1 MNKNKLVKIIALSAI
16 FTSSVAVLAACRG
29 DGHSLSLIEEQAATC
44 TTDGHNAYYMCS
56 HCDSIFEDA
65 DAKTETTLE
74 AVKINKLGHD
84 MTKHEA
90 VEAECTKPGNV
101 EYYTCSREEGKYFN
115 AQQQEIS
122 KIETTKPHDFSG
134 EGTHAYVQPTVE
146 TEGSKAYWQC
156 NDCHNVYAD
165 SYGDTQTTVA
175 DMKIDRVKENLDGVL
190 TEDFYNPEHALV
202 IGSKTVKEGGIGFIV
217 NGKKETDGIYLHIVA
232 NYNTSADDQVG
243 DHGKIG
249 VLVNFRNEDYLNLPG
264 NLGTCLE
271 QTMYMELYLSGRVN
285 YHDANTVKY
294 FNTKTNTEE
303 GKAKYTTTWEL
314 FLSYEDLSKAN
325 GGKLAEAF
333 EVKEGKTVLKQSYAP
348 LMSFIG
354 NMTHSEADKFENP
367 AAEVVKNGDPKCDEM
382 DNNTWLIWYSHG
394 YGDWSS
400 EQKYMALGKDGF
412 FMTVPR
418 AVDTYTVNKNDC
430 ANATITVPETVDFDQ
445 AITGKVTVAE
455 GYVFSGIKANGKVV
469 VTKGQATSGNVYDYS
484 VTVSSLGLKWFE
496 TEIELEFVITKLDY
510 ENISFTLKGVA
521 GGKTTTI
528 AEDTTVVLENEFGD
542 RYETTVGKN
551 GVVMVQN
558 VLCQDYVV
566 KVTDYIDGKIDVIKG
581 GELGEATLAYQFA
594 IDVGNRSDLVDL
606 SEMNEANASIT
617 LGEQGVNGVNKETIA
632 VQIKLPDEMKNAP
645 AYVLYTTVNVNGEV
659 KAGTGAWLQ
668 RFAIRFAEGDANNT
682 YKNKFVV
689 WWDDLGQNSN
699 PSAIWAD
706 NGTTCGG
713 GGERQQTYD
722 WLASMVMDG
731 LQLKVVRNGG
741 YVAISAYNIDDEK
754 WYTLLEGTTSA
765 TAKNDIAFFVSGES
779 FTFSEIAF
787 EALEIFPLE
796 LPAGGKD
803 GIKGHLKATNGDIF
817 TLGGVLTSEE
827 ELAIPADS
835 IAYTEYDN
843 VEIGSDKITITGNG
857 VADRNSHSY
866 NHATY
871 ILPEAVRGQKQVS
884 LVFNVKDT
892 NQPAG
897 TDDWA
902 ARRFGVQIGA
912 GAYGFYFWTSD
923 KNSFDLNHF
932 VVGTLDMNTD
942 RDGQGI
948 AQPKWAGALIRSA
961 NGLDVQVVRLG
972 TKIVINFKDED
983 GKWVTVGEM
992 TCADVETEVKFV
1004 GGGDTWEVSAIAAG
1018 KLELKEKV
1026 DPAEGNN
1033 YTGNV
1038 AYYTDG
1044 THYYMEDGSVS
1055 SLAGVTIK
1063 QVDVTL
1069 SAAAK
1074 ELDGTTEATL
1084 TDGAVIE
1091 LKGKFQNYTYTV
1103 GGTNNPDKMLA
1114 GTYEAY
1120 LYGYAYAEVVV
1131 PDAGGAVE
1139 IVLVKTFAYTTV
1151 GTHGGQS
1158 GVEVDGT
1165 TVTIKGNGL
1174 ADDNKT
1180 WAGKAEIVL
1189 SDELQNR
1196 KNVVLTFTLK
1206 DTHSPQ
1212 GGWHWAARR
1221 FGVTM
1226 QGENGGFM
1234 CFTANEP
1241 EGAFFVMGTDP
1252 GKEDGRITFNQIGSL
1267 VRSQNGVNMRV
1278 ARVSDKVLVYV
1289 QIDEMWVKIGSFDCN
1304 SAGNT
1309 QIMLYGEGD
1318 TWQFSNIAVA
1328 EYTAT
1333 EATVKKGELPQGVT
1347 LELSAQTVAKDG
1359 KVTVTLTGGANY
1371 LVSVNGKEF
1380 SVGSNFEIA
1389 YNDYA
1394 LGLASPEIT
1403 VSVLK
1408 VTDLDAT
1415 SAGEVRITSGNINL
1429 DVASLNGKEIM
1440 SYARYSNDS
1449 VYVKNGLTGNS
1460 NLLGNGDSRY
1470 GGGFAGDDHP
1480 VNFTANGQTGDNCLY
1495 LNPGVYRT
1503 VTLHVKK
1510 GTTQLLIYTGAYNNG
1525 NKMTYRLSANGI
1537 TIGDASF
1544 QMTQTRAY
1552 VVTFNID
1559 TSAWTEESRDIDLYV
1574 GATTDCELAAIVALG
1589 NEFQKTYNV
1598 SVTANAK
1605 ATIALTDE
1613 MTTVNSNGTISGT
1626 VTPNNNCKAYYVMV
1640 AGKKVLLDSENKFS
1654 VSVESL
1660 DLATDAESVQISAV
1674 VSDTDFSVTDDNV
1687 ASGSTIDLSASDIIW
1702 WRRYGKDGHRQD
1714 KEGVEAFVDNGF
1726 ASQRGGDDSDC
1737 TFTSGGTAVL
1747 PKEFACTPHGLNG
1760 DGTTNYT
1767 VTLTVTKGVT
1777 QIVFY
1782 TGTWD
1787 DSNVVTFKFMES
1799 GGTEL
1804 ITSEV
1809 RKGSSVRH
1817 TLTLSVDTTSWEE
1830 NETRKFKVFIGGG
1843 VDAAILEA
1851 ITVHTVHGAL
1861 N

>member
-84 MTKHEA
+84 MTKHDA

-134 EGTHAYVQPTVE
+134 DGTHAYVQPTVE
-146 TEGSKAYWQC
+146 AEGSKAYWQC

-175 DMKIDRVKENLDGVL
+175 DMKIDRVKENLDGTL
-190 TEDFYNPEHALV
+190 TEGFYNTEHALV

-271 QTMYMELYLSGRVN
+271 QTMYMELYLSGRVA

-354 NMTHSEADKFENP
+354 NMTHSAADKFDNP
-367 AAEVVKNGDPKCDEM
+367 AAETVKNGDPKCDEM
-382 DNNTWLIWYSHG
+382 DGNTWLIWYSHG

-418 AVDTYTVNKNDC
+418 AVDTYTVKKLDC
-430 ANATITVPETVDFDQ
+430 ENATVTAPDTVDWDK
-445 AITGKVTVAE
+445 AISGSVTVKE
-455 GYVFSGIKANGKVV
+455 GYVLSGIRANGKVV
-469 VTKGQATSGNVYDYS
+469 VTKGQATSGNVYEYS

-528 AEDTTVVLENEFGD
+528 AENTTVVLENEFGD
-542 RYETTVGKN
+542 RYETTVGQN
-551 GVVMVQN
+551 GVVTVQN

-594 IDVGNRSDLVDL
+594 IDIGNRPDLVDL

-787 EALEIFPLE
+787 EALEIVALK
-796 LPAGGKD
+796 LPENGED
-803 GIKGHLKATNGDIF
+803 GIKGHLAASNGDIF

-827 ELAIPADS
+827 ELTIPADS

-902 ARRFGVQIGA
+902 ARRFGIQIGA
-912 GAYGFYFWTSD
+912 GAYGFYFWMPTP
-923 KNSFDLNHF
+923 NANEVNIIRF
-932 VVGTLDMNTD
+932 VEGTLDMNTD
-942 RDGQGI
+942 QSGYDIQ
-948 AQPKWAGALIRSA
+948 KVLWAADLLRSA

-972 TKIVINFKDED
+972 TNIVINFKDGD
-983 GKWVTVGEM
+983 GKWVKVGEM
-992 TCADVETEVKFV
+992 TCADVETEIKFV

-1018 KLELKEKV
+1018 KLEFHEEV

-1033 YTGNV
+1033 YTGNI

-1044 THYYMEDGSVS
+1044 THYYMADGTVTTLED
-1055 SLAGVTIK
+1055 VTIK

-1069 SAAAK
+1069 SVAAK

-1084 TDGAVIE
+1084 ANGAVIE
-1091 LKGKFQNYTYTV
+1091 LKGKFQNYSYTV
-1103 GGTNNPDKMLA
+1103 GGTSNPDKMFA

-1139 IVLVKTFAYTTV
+1139 IVLVKTIAYTTV

-1165 TVTIKGNGL
+1165 TVTITGNGL
-1174 ADDNKT
+1174 ADNNKT
-1180 WAGKAEIVL
+1180 WAGTAEIVL
-1189 SDELQNR
+1189 SDEL
-1196 KNVVLTFTLK
+1196 KNSKSVALTFTLK
-1206 DTHSPQ
+1206 DTYSPQ

-1226 QGENGGFM
+1226 QGTNGGFM
-1234 CFTANEP
+1234 CFTAQPNE
-1241 EGAFFVMGTDP
+1241 ASLYVMGATP
-1252 GKEDGRITFNQIGSL
+1252 GEENNATQVAYNDLAAL

-1278 ARVSDKVLVYV
+1278 VRVSDKVSVYA
-1289 QIDEMWVKIGSFDCN
+1289 QIDETWIKIGSFDCN
-1304 SAGNT
+1304 GAGNT
-1309 QIMLYGEGD
+1309 KIVLYGEGD
-1318 TWQFSNIAVA
+1318 TWQFSNIAVTS
-1328 EYTAT
+1328 YTAT
-1333 EATVKKGELPQGVT
+1333 EATITKGDLPQGVT
-1347 LELSAQTVAKDG
+1347 LELSAQTLAVGG
-1359 KVTVTLTGGANY
+1359 KVTVTLTGGKTY

-1380 SVGSNFEIA
+1380 SVGSSFEIA

-1394 LGLASPEIT
+1394 LGLADPEVT
-1403 VSVLK
+1403 VAVLN
-1408 VTDLDAT
+1408 VSDT
-1415 SAGEVRITSGNINL
+1415 SAEISRGELGSNKTIDLSQ
-1429 DVASLNGKEIM
+1429 SELNGKTLIDWNLYKRGECVTKDNATAWATTGM
-1440 SYARYSNDS
+1440 DGLADGGNDYDNPNAITFKTS
-1449 VYVKNGLTGNS
+1449 ESGAAEGTFFCM
-1460 NLLGNGDSRY
+1460 
-1470 GGGFAGDDHP
+1470 GGGNHQSHSS
-1480 VNFTANGQTGDNCLY
+1480 V
-1495 LNPGVYRT
+1495 T
-1503 VTLHVKK
+1503 VKVKK
-1510 GTTQLLIYTGAYNNG
+1510 GTTQINIYTGSWQGGNNVKFSVKVGDIVLGTQSYVFG
-1525 NKMTYRLSANGI
+1525 NDRRSELV
-1537 TIGDASF
+1537 TIA
-1544 QMTQTRAY
+1544 
-1552 VVTFNID
+1552 ID
-1559 TSAWTEESRDIDLYV
+1559 TSGWTDNEVRDIVIEIDP
-1574 GATTDCELAAIVALG
+1574 ATQGYMLAAI
-1589 NEFQKTYNV
+1589 
-1598 SVTANAK
+1598 
-1605 ATIALTDE
+1605 
-1613 MTTVNSNGTISGT
+1613 
-1626 VTPNNNCKAYYVMV
+1626 
-1640 AGKKVLLDSENKFS
+1640 
-1654 VSVESL
+1654 
-1660 DLATDAESVQISAV
+1660 
-1674 VSDTDFSVTDDNV
+1674 
-1687 ASGSTIDLSASDIIW
+1687 
-1702 WRRYGKDGHRQD
+1702 
-1714 KEGVEAFVDNGF
+1714 
-1726 ASQRGGDDSDC
+1726 
-1737 TFTSGGTAVL
+1737 AVL
-1747 PKEFACTPHGLNG
+1747 G
-1760 DGTTNYT
+1760 
-1767 VTLTVTKGVT
+1767 
-1777 QIVFY
+1777 
-1782 TGTWD
+1782 
-1787 DSNVVTFKFMES
+1787 
-1799 GGTEL
+1799 
-1804 ITSEV
+1804 
-1809 RKGSSVRH
+1809 
-1817 TLTLSVDTTSWEE
+1817 
-1830 NETRKFKVFIGGG
+1830 
-1843 VDAAILEA
+1843 AAA
-1851 ITVHTVHGAL
+1851 